1 MNLEQAMAAKK
12 YVNTN
17 FYQMISIL
25 LAPLQPQ
32 HPAKKS
38 WVLDKRYQS
47 ISVGSEKFI
56 R

>member
-1 MNLEQAMAAKK
+1 MNLEQAMAANKDHD
-12 YVNTN
+12 TN

-38 WVLDKRYQS
+38 RV
-47 ISVGSEKFI
+47 SVGSEKI
-56 R
+56 IS